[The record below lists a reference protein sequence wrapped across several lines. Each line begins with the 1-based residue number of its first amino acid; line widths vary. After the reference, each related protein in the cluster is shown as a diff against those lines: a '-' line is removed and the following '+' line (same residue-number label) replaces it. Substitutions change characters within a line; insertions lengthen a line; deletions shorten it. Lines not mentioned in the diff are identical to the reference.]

1 MNARALGLTMTV
13 AAVLLAPAVVSA
25 QIGIGPRISFVR
37 GTDGRD
43 EDSQTYFGGALRL
56 GGGKAVLE
64 LALDY
69 RSETTD
75 RTSSETVTDYPFQA
89 SLIVFPIRSAF
100 APYLIGGVGW
110 YSQKIEQL
118 ASAGAR
124 RTRRHDAKAG
134 LPRRLWRRGAAPS
147 EPRPVRRLSLHL
159 HPLRRRRRRHG
170 VPAGIDSVRRT
181 AQAVARRLDVHVWR
195 ELLLLTLQSRNCR
208 AWALLGLARAE
219 IRSRSV
225 RPT

>member
-13 AAVLLAPAVVSA
+13 AAVLLAPTVVSA

-43 EDSQTYFGGALRL
+43 VDSQTYFGGALRL

-69 RSETTD
+69 RSETTTD
-75 RTSSETVTDYPFQA
+75 ELRKVTDYPFQA

-118 ASAGAR
+118 ASAAPVELDVTTRKLGYHGGFGAEMR
-124 RTRRHDAKAG
+124 LHRNLG
-134 LPRRLWRRGAAPS
+134 LYGDYRYTFIHFGDDEDDTVS
-147 EPRPVRRLSLHL
+147 RPGLIPFAEQLRLSHE
-159 HPLRRRRRRHG
+159 G
-170 VPAGIDSVRRT
+170 SMFTFGAT
-181 AQAVARRLDVHVWR
+181 FYF
-195 ELLLLTLQSRNCR
+195 
-208 AWALLGLARAE
+208 
-219 IRSRSV
+219 
-225 RPT
+225 

>member
-43 EDSQTYFGGALRL
+43 VDSQTYFGGALRL

-69 RSETTD
+69 RSETTAD
-75 RTSSETVTDYPFQA
+75 ELRKVTDYPFQA

-118 ASAGAR
+118 ASAGPR

-134 LPRRLWRRGAAPS
+134 VPRRFWRRGAAPS

-170 VPAGIDSVRRT
+170 IQAGIDSVRRT

-208 AWALLGLARAE
+208 AWA
-219 IRSRSV
+219 S
-225 RPT
+225 